1 MRALTSIILLLSAL
15 IFFAF
20 SYFYFHEKSIYKII
34 PAVMYFFSGMFFV
47 LACESIRNHRLLKP
61 QGDVRC

>member
-1 MRALTSIILLLSAL
+1 MRALIAIVLLISSV

-20 SYFYFHEKSIYKII
+20 SFFYFHEKSVYKII

-47 LACESIRNHRLLKP
+47 LACNKIKTIEIRFVK
-61 QGDVRC
+61 